1 MMVFINAGHAP
12 NGHPDPG
19 ACSRSTGLR
28 ECDVALKVG
37 ELVAKYLN
45 VVGIETMFIR
55 MTACLRSASGRIPWR
70 QTFSFPSTATV

>member
-37 ELVAKYLN
+37 ELTAKYLN
-45 VVGIETMFIR
+45 AVGI
-55 MTACLRSASGRIPWR
+55 
-70 QTFSFPSTATV
+70 